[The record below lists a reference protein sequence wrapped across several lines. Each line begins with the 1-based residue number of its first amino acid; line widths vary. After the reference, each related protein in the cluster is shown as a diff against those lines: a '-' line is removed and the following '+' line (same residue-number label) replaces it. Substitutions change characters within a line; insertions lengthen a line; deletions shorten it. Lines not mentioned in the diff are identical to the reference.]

1 MKNLVFFASGS
12 GTNFQS
18 VIDAISTNKLSARI
32 TGLIASRAGIG
43 AIDRAES
50 HGIPWEVVSESSPDR
65 EEKKITELLQKWSPD
80 LIILAGYLKKIP
92 VSVISKYPNAI
103 INIHPSLL
111 PKFGGKGFYG
121 LRVHQAIIDER
132 ETLSGC
138 TVHYVTEEYDE
149 GEVIEQVEVPVLPDD
164 TAYSLADRVLKA
176 EHRLLPE
183 VIAKIVNKNAEPC
196 H

>member
-18 VIDAISTNKLSARI
+18 VIDAITTNKLSARI
-32 TGLIASRAGIG
+32 TGLIASRPGIG

-50 HGIPWEVVSESSPDR
+50 HGIPWEVVSELTPEK
-65 EEKKITELLQKWSPD
+65 EEEKITELLQKWTPD

-92 VSVISKYPNAI
+92 DCVIRKYPNTI
-103 INIHPSLL
+103 VNIHPSLL

-121 LRVHQAIIDER
+121 LRVHQAVIDEQ
-132 ETLSGC
+132 EALTGC

-149 GEVIEQVEVPVLPDD
+149 GEIIEQVEVPVMADD
-164 TAYSLADRVLKA
+164 TAKSLAARVLKA

-183 VIAKIVNKNAEPC
+183 VIAKIVNTNTAPC
-196 H
+196 L